1 NKRGKLF
8 FLILTVLLVMTVWGL
23 SKTIVAEAT
32 TGEITVTGKIG
43 ETVNKER
50 EGTDEDKKQTIV
62 ADVSQI
68 GQGKLPQTGSSN
80 TNSLRLLGYAI
91 LLILLVLLLLVL
103 VRKSRL
109 TLNKIFYEHRLA
121 YLTIK
126 RGR

>member
-1 NKRGKLF
+1 MNKRGKLF
-8 FLILTVLLVMTVWGL
+8 FLIPTVLLVMAVWGL

-91 LLILLVLLLLVL
+91 LLILLVLLLRKKGLVKESL
-103 VRKSRL
+103 
-109 TLNKIFYEHRLA
+109 LNL
-121 YLTIK
+121 
-126 RGR
+126 

>member
-1 NKRGKLF
+1 MNKRGKLF

-91 LLILLVLLLLVL
+91 LLILLVL
-103 VRKSRL
+103 VRKRKL